1 MTSAGRKPKSLVV
14 SLRPLLVSGHSA
26 TADADSSIRLV
37 PEDRWSRWVSLA
49 DVFSRRRAIAR
60 HRFAMRV
67 LTVVSF
73 MVLME

>member
-1 MTSAGRKPKSLVV
+1 MASAGRKQKSPVV

-37 PEDRWSRWVSLA
+37 PEDWLSRCVSLA

-60 HRFAMRV
+60 HRFATRV
-67 LTVVSF
+67 LTVFSF
-73 MVLME
+73 MVLMA